1 MFILEFISK
10 QCNDLSRV
18 DYYGYVG
25 VKIQTFDHPYLRL
38 VNILKCS
45 IEKKIFKIVL
55 NNMQSSKFS

>member
-1 MFILEFISK
+1 MFILEFCPSNVMIYHV
-10 QCNDLSRV
+10 LH
-18 DYYGYVG
+18 YYGYVG

-45 IEKKIFKIVL
+45 IEKKILKIVL